1 MNASFYSGARGMI
14 TEQDKLNVISNN
26 VANVNTVGFRA
37 KSSVFMDL
45 MYYNMHS
52 QERVTT
58 GTGVRMQ
65 HTNTDYSSNGVTQE
79 EGGGFNF
86 AIQDS
91 DGFFMLRNQI
101 TNEITYTRAGNFS
114 LSLHNDGY
122 FYLLS
127 DAQKYVLD
135 GNGNPIRYINGE
147 LTARPGVFT
156 FANMNGME
164 SVGSTEFSPVP
175 KNGNPIRVDSANILE
190 GYLELSNTD
199 MAQEMSDT
207 VVASRAYTYALKMVQ
222 TSDEIEQTIN
232 GLRS

>member
-1 MNASFYSGARGMI
+1 MMRSLWSGVSGLKVHQTKM
-14 TEQDKLNVISNN
+14 DVIGNN
-26 VANVNTVGFRA
+26 IANVNTVGFKA
-37 KSSVFMDL
+37 KSSIFMDL

-65 HTNTDYSSNGVTQE
+65 HTNTDYSSNGVTE
-79 EGGGFNF
+79 ERGDGFNF
-86 AIQDS
+86 AIVDQ
-91 DGFFMLRNQI
+91 DGFFMLRDQV
-101 TNEITYTRAGNFS
+101 TNEVTYTRAGNFS
-114 LSLHNDGY
+114 VSLHNDGY

-135 GNGNPIRYINGE
+135 ANGNPIRYMNGE
-147 LTARPGVFT
+147 LTGQPGVVT
-156 FANMNGME
+156 FANTNGML
-164 SVGSTEFSPVP
+164 SVGSTEFRPVA
-175 KNGNPIRVDSANILE
+175 KNGNPILVNGANVLRN
-190 GYLELSNTD
+190 YLELSNTD

>member
-26 VANVNTVGFRA
+26 IANVNTVGFKA
-37 KSSVFMDL
+37 KSSIFMDL

-65 HTNTDYSSNGVTQE
+65 HTNTDYSSNGVTE
-79 EGGGFNF
+79 ERGDGFNF
-86 AIQDS
+86 AIVDQ
-91 DGFFMLRNQI
+91 DGFFMLRDQV
-101 TNEITYTRAGNFS
+101 TNEVTYTRAGNFS
-114 LSLHNDGY
+114 VSLHNDGY

-135 GNGNPIRYINGE
+135 ANGNPIRYMNGE
-147 LTARPGVFT
+147 LTGQPGVVT
-156 FANMNGME
+156 FANTNGLL
-164 SVGSTEFSPVP
+164 SVGSTEFRPVA
-175 KNGNPIRVDSANILE
+175 KNGNPILVNGANVLRN
-190 GYLELSNTD
+190 YLELSNTD

>member
-14 TEQDKLNVISNN
+14 TEQDKLSVISNN
-26 VANVNTVGFRA
+26 VANVNTVGY
-37 KSSVFMDL
+37 KSKSAVFLDL

-58 GTGVRMQ
+58 GTGVKIQ
-65 HTNTDYSSNGVTQE
+65 HTNTDFSSNGVSAAP
-79 EGGGFNF
+79 EGGHNY
-86 AIQDS
+86 AIMEPDA
-91 DGFFMLRNQI
+91 FFMVRNQT

-114 LSLHNDGY
+114 VSLHNDGY
-122 FYLLS
+122 FYLLTDS
-127 DAQKYVLD
+127 QKYVLD
-135 GNGNPIRYINGE
+135 GNGNPIRYIN
-147 LTARPGVFT
+147 
-156 FANMNGME
+156 
-164 SVGSTEFSPVP
+164 EFSPVP
-175 KNGNPIRVDSANILE
+175 KNGNPIRIDGADMME

>member
-14 TEQDKLNVISNN
+14 TEQDKLSVISNN
-26 VANVNTVGFRA
+26 VANVNTVGYKS

-58 GTGVRMQ
+58 GTGVKIQ
-65 HTNTDYSSNGVTQE
+65 HTNTDFASNGVTAAP
-79 EGGGFNF
+79 EGGHNY
-86 AIQDS
+86 AIMDE
-91 DGFFMLRNQI
+91 DAFFMVRNQA

-114 LSLHNDGY
+114 VSLHNDGY
-122 FYLLS
+122 FYLLT

-147 LTARPGVFT
+147 LTGEPGVFT
-156 FANMNGME
+156 FANTNGML
-164 SVGSTEFSPVP
+164 SVGSNEFSPVP
-175 KNGNPIRVDSANILE
+175 KNGNPIRIDGADVME

>member
-14 TEQDKLNVISNN
+14 TEQDKLSVISNN
-26 VANVNTVGFRA
+26 VANVNTVGYKA

-52 QERVTT
+52 QDRVTT

-65 HTNTDYSSNGVTQE
+65 HTNTDYSSNGLTTA
-79 EGGGFNF
+79 EGGHNY
-86 AIQDS
+86 AIADQ
-91 DGFFMLRNQI
+91 DGFFMLRNQA

-135 GNGNPIRYINGE
+135 ENGNPIRYINGE
-147 LTARPGVFT
+147 LTGEPGVFT
-156 FANMNGME
+156 FANTNGML

-175 KNGNPIRVDSANILE
+175 KNGNPIRVVGADVRE

>member
-26 VANVNTVGFRA
+26 IANVNTVGFKA
-37 KSSVFMDL
+37 KSSIFMDL

-65 HTNTDYSSNGVTQE
+65 HTNTDYSSNGVTE
-79 EGGGFNF
+79 ERGDGFNF
-86 AIQDS
+86 AIVDQ
-91 DGFFMLRNQI
+91 DGFFMLRDQV
-101 TNEITYTRAGNFS
+101 TNEVTYTRAGNFS
-114 LSLHNDGY
+114 VSLHNDGY

-135 GNGNPIRYINGE
+135 ANGNPIRYINGE
-147 LTARPGVFT
+147 LTGQPGVVT
-156 FANMNGME
+156 FANTNGML
-164 SVGSTEFSPVP
+164 SVGSTEFRPVA
-175 KNGNPIRVDSANILE
+175 KNGNPILVNGANVLQN
-190 GYLELSNTD
+190 YLELSNTD

>member
-26 VANVNTVGFRA
+26 VANVNTVGFKS
-37 KSSVFMDL
+37 KSSIFMDL

-52 QERVTT
+52 QDRVTT

-79 EGGGFNF
+79 EGDGFNF

-91 DGFFMLRNQI
+91 DGFFMLRNQV

-135 GNGNPIRYINGE
+135 GNGNPIRYVNGE
-147 LTARPGVFT
+147 LTGKPGVFT

-164 SVGSTEFSPVP
+164 SVGSTEFRPVP
-175 KNGNPIRVDSANILE
+175 KNGNPIRVDSANLLE

-207 VVASRAYTYALKMVQ
+207 VIASRAYTYALKMVQ

>member
-26 VANVNTVGFRA
+26 IANVNTVGFKA
-37 KSSVFMDL
+37 KSSIFMDL

-65 HTNTDYSSNGVTQE
+65 HTNTDYSSNGVTE
-79 EGGGFNF
+79 ERGDGLNF
-86 AIQDS
+86 AIVDQ
-91 DGFFMLRNQI
+91 DGFFMLRDQV
-101 TNEITYTRAGNFS
+101 TNEVTYTRAGNFS
-114 LSLHNDGY
+114 VSLHNDGY

-135 GNGNPIRYINGE
+135 ANGNPIRYMNGE
-147 LTARPGVFT
+147 LTGQPGVVT
-156 FANMNGME
+156 FANTNGML
-164 SVGSTEFSPVP
+164 SVGSTEFRPVA
-175 KNGNPIRVDSANILE
+175 KNGNPILVNGANVLRN
-190 GYLELSNTD
+190 YLELSNTD

>member
-26 VANVNTVGFRA
+26 IANVNTVGYKA

-52 QERVTT
+52 QDRVTT

-65 HTNTDYSSNGVTQE
+65 HTNTDYSSNGVTE
-79 EGGGFNF
+79 EKSDGFNF
-86 AIQDS
+86 AIVDQ
-91 DGFFMLRNQI
+91 DGFFMLRNQV
-101 TNEITYTRAGNFS
+101 TNEVTYTRAGKFS
-114 LSLHNDGY
+114 VSLHNDGY

-135 GNGNPIRYINGE
+135 ANGNPIRYINGE
-147 LTARPGVFT
+147 LTGDPGVVT
-156 FANMNGME
+156 FANTNGML

-175 KNGNPIRVDSANILE
+175 KNGNPILVANPNIMRN
-190 GYLELSNTD
+190 YLELSNTD

>member
-26 VANVNTVGFRA
+26 IANVNTVGFKA
-37 KSSVFMDL
+37 KSSIFMDL

-58 GTGVRMQ
+58 GTGVRKQ
-65 HTNTDYSSNGVTQE
+65 HTNTDYSSNGVTE
-79 EGGGFNF
+79 ERGDGLNF
-86 AIQDS
+86 AIVDQ
-91 DGFFMLRNQI
+91 DGFFMLRDQV
-101 TNEITYTRAGNFS
+101 TNEVTYTRAGNFS
-114 LSLHNDGY
+114 VSLHNDGY

-135 GNGNPIRYINGE
+135 ANGNPIRYMNGE
-147 LTARPGVFT
+147 LTGQPGVVT
-156 FANMNGME
+156 FANTNGML
-164 SVGSTEFSPVP
+164 SVGSTEFRPVA
-175 KNGNPIRVDSANILE
+175 KNGNPILVNGANVLRN
-190 GYLELSNTD
+190 YLELSNTD

>member
-1 MNASFYSGARGMI
+1 MNASFYNGARGMI
-14 TEQDKLNVISNN
+14 TEQDKLNVIGNN
-26 VANVNTVGFRA
+26 IANVNTVGYRA

-52 QERVTT
+52 QDRVTT

-65 HTNTDYSSNGVTQE
+65 HTNTDFSSNGVVE
-79 EGGGFNF
+79 ETGGGFNF
-86 AIQDS
+86 AIVDQ
-91 DGFFMLRNQI
+91 DGFFVLRDQV
-101 TNEITYTRAGNFS
+101 TNEVTYTRAGNFS

-135 GNGNPIRYINGE
+135 SNGNPIRYVNEE
-147 LTARPGVFT
+147 LTGEPAVVT
-156 FANMNGME
+156 FANTNGML

-175 KNGNPIRVDSANILE
+175 KNGNPIPVPGARVLRN
-190 GYLELSNTD
+190 YLELSNTD

>member
-1 MNASFYSGARGMI
+1 MI

-26 VANVNTVGFRA
+26 IANVNTVGFKA
-37 KSSVFMDL
+37 KSSIFMDL

-65 HTNTDYSSNGVTQE
+65 HTNTDYSSNGVTE
-79 EGGGFNF
+79 ERGDGFNF
-86 AIQDS
+86 AIVDQ
-91 DGFFMLRNQI
+91 DGFFMLRDQV
-101 TNEITYTRAGNFS
+101 TNEVTYTRAGNFS
-114 LSLHNDGY
+114 VSLHNDGY

-135 GNGNPIRYINGE
+135 ANGNPIRYINGE
-147 LTARPGVFT
+147 LTGQPGVVT
-156 FANMNGME
+156 FANTNGML
-164 SVGSTEFSPVP
+164 SVGSTEFRPVA
-175 KNGNPIRVDSANILE
+175 KNGNPILVNGANVLQN
-190 GYLELSNTD
+190 YLELSNTD

>member
-26 VANVNTVGFRA
+26 VANVNTVGFRS

-52 QERVTT
+52 QDRVTT

-65 HTNTDYSSNGVTQE
+65 HTNTDYSSNGVTAAA
-79 EGGGFNF
+79 EGRFNF
-86 AIQDS
+86 AILDQE
-91 DGFFMLRNQI
+91 GFFMLRNQV

-127 DAQKYVLD
+127 DAKKYVLD
-135 GNGNPIRYINGE
+135 GSGNPIRYVNGE
-147 LTARPGVFT
+147 LTGRPGVFA

-175 KNGNPIRVDSANILE
+175 KNGNPIRVDNANVLE

-207 VVASRAYTYALKMVQ
+207 VIASRAYTYALKMVQ
-222 TSDEIEQTIN
+222 TSDEIEQTVN

>member
-14 TEQDKLNVISNN
+14 TEQDKLSVISNN
-26 VANVNTVGFRA
+26 VANVNTVGYKS

-52 QERVTT
+52 QDRVTT
-58 GTGVRMQ
+58 GTGVRLQ
-65 HTNTDYSSNGVTQE
+65 HTNTDYSSNGVTAAA
-79 EGGGFNF
+79 EGGHNF
-86 AIQDS
+86 AIVDQ
-91 DGFFMLRNQI
+91 DGFFMLRNQV

-114 LSLHNDGY
+114 VSLHNDGY

-135 GNGNPIRYINGE
+135 GYGNPIRYINGE
-147 LTARPGVFT
+147 LTGQPGVFT
-156 FANMNGME
+156 FANTNGML

-175 KNGNPIRVDSANILE
+175 KNGNPILVPGANVMD

>member
-26 VANVNTVGFRA
+26 VANVNTTGFKS

-58 GTGVRMQ
+58 GTGVRLQ
-65 HTNTDYSSNGVTQE
+65 HTNTDYSSSGFTAAQE
-79 EGGGFNF
+79 GGFNF
-86 AIQDS
+86 AIMDQ
-91 DGFFMLRNQI
+91 DGFFMLRDQV

-135 GNGNPIRYINGE
+135 ANGNPIRYMNEE
-147 LTARPGVFT
+147 LTAKPAVFKFNNT
-156 FANMNGME
+156 NGME
-164 SVGSTEFSPVP
+164 SVGSTEFRPVP
-175 KNGNPIRVDSANILE
+175 KNGNPIRVDDANIIE

-207 VVASRAYTYALKMVQ
+207 VIASRAYTYALKMVQ

>member
-26 VANVNTVGFRA
+26 VANVNTVGFKS

-52 QERVTT
+52 QDRVTT

-65 HTNTDYSSNGVTQE
+65 HTNTDFTSNGIDAVQS
-79 EGGGFNF
+79 GGFNF
-86 AIQDS
+86 AIQDQ
-91 DGFFMLRNQI
+91 DGFFMLRDQV
-101 TNEITYTRAGNFS
+101 TNELTYTRAGNFMV
-114 LSLHNDGY
+114 SLHNDGY
-122 FYLLS
+122 FYLQTDKS
-127 DAQKYVLD
+127 KYVLD
-135 GNGNPIRYINGE
+135 ETGNPIRYINGE
-147 LTARPGVFT
+147 LTARPAVFT
-156 FANMNGME
+156 FANTNGME
-164 SVGSTEFSPVP
+164 SIGGTEFRPVP
-175 KNGNPIRVDSANILE
+175 KNGNPMLVVGAQVVD
-190 GYLELSNTD
+190 GYLELSNVD

-207 VVASRAYTYALKMVQ
+207 VIASRAYTYALKMVQ

>member
-1 MNASFYSGARGMI
+1 MDASFYNGARGMI

-26 VANVNTVGFRA
+26 VANVNTVGFKS

-45 MYYNMHS
+45 MYYKMHS
-52 QERVTT
+52 QDRVTT

-65 HTNTDYSSNGVTQE
+65 HTNTDYSSNGVNAAPE
-79 EGGGFNF
+79 GGFNF
-86 AIQDS
+86 AIVDQ
-91 DGFFMLRNQI
+91 DGFFMLRNQT

-114 LSLHNDGY
+114 VSLHNDGY

-135 GNGNPIRYINGE
+135 GNGNPIRYINEE
-147 LTARPGVFT
+147 LTAKPGVFK
-156 FANMNGME
+156 FANTNGME
-164 SVGSTEFSPVP
+164 SVGSTEFRPVP
-175 KNGNPIRVDSANILE
+175 KNGNPIRVDNANVLD

-207 VVASRAYTYALKMVQ
+207 VIASRAYTYALKMVQ

>member
-26 VANVNTVGFRA
+26 IANVNTVGYRA
-37 KSSVFMDL
+37 KSSIFMDL

-65 HTNTDYSSNGVTQE
+65 HTNTDYSSNGVTE
-79 EGGGFNF
+79 ERGDGFNF
-86 AIQDS
+86 AIVDQ

-101 TNEITYTRAGNFS
+101 TNEVTYTRAGNFS
-114 LSLHNDGY
+114 VSLHNDGY

-135 GNGNPIRYINGE
+135 ANGNPIRYINGE
-147 LTARPGVFT
+147 LTGEPGVVT
-156 FANMNGME
+156 FANTNGML
-164 SVGSTEFSPVP
+164 SVGSTEFQPVA
-175 KNGNPIRVDSANILE
+175 KNGNPILVNGPNVLRN
-190 GYLELSNTD
+190 YLELSNTD